1 MRSQKICLPSFY
13 MVKWWVGKINVIAT
27 RKSRFNR
34 LRNWV
39 KSSKMWSSH
48 NKAKLSSRIYKMN
61 CESKNWRN
69 PGLITFL
76 CKRNLES
83 LVSHWLNINQQH
95 NETTKTSQVIL
106 AYISS
111 IYNKEGHSFRVP
123 EEQSYSTMF
132 MMGSQELKMA
142 LAYALGRKFG
152 NSLVT
157 RALENWWK
165 QWILPWTAKKDR
177 RRLEFHLRI
186 LGSLLSE
193 KEWPILSSFK
203 EEGQWMKVARRQYFS

>member
-1 MRSQKICLPSFY
+1 
-13 MVKWWVGKINVIAT
+13 
-27 RKSRFNR
+27 
-34 LRNWV
+34 
-39 KSSKMWSSH
+39 
-48 NKAKLSSRIYKMN
+48 MN
-61 CESKNWRN
+61 SESKNWRK

-83 LVSHWLNINQQH
+83 LVSHWFNINQQH

-132 MMGSQELKMA
+132 MMGSQEFKMA
-142 LAYALGRKFG
+142 LDYALGRKI
-152 NSLVT
+152 SLVT

-177 RRLEFHLRI
+177 RRLEFHLKI
-186 LGSLLSE
+186 LGSSCSLKKNDL
-193 KEWPILSSFK
+193 F
-203 EEGQWMKVARRQYFS
+203 